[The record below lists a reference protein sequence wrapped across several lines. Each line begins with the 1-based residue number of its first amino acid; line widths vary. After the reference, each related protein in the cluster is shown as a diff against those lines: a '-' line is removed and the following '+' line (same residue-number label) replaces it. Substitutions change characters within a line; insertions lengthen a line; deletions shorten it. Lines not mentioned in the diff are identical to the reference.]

1 MIHYA
6 RLGQGNPPASEAPSG
21 LSEAATGHTP
31 GVVGRVLELF
41 EGWGEYAFVWHIIV
55 VVAAVVAETEPE

>member
-1 MIHYA
+1 
-6 RLGQGNPPASEAPSG
+6 
-21 LSEAATGHTP
+21 
-31 GVVGRVLELF
+31 VLELF